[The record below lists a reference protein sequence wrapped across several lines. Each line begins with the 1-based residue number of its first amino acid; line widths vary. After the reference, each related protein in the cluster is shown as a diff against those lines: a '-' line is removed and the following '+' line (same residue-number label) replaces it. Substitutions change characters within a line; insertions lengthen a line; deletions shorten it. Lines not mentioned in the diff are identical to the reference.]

1 MFRFDGKYL
10 AGHPKDKQH
19 FVVTKHPFNCGRDV
33 FMNRLYFS
41 LLKTDHF

>member
-19 FVVTKHPFNCGRDV
+19 LCYKIAKNQLENIPQKHLFN
-33 FMNRLYFS
+33 LI
-41 LLKTDHF
+41 L